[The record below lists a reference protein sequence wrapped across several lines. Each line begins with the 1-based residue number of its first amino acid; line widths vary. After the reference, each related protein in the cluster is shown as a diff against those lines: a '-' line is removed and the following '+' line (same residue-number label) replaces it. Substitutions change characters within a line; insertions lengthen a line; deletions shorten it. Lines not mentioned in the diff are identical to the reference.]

1 MSLVLNTLL
10 AMKQETQA
18 QLSSLIRKLE
28 EERDHHLASVEEIES
43 IIATLTSE
51 GLSGG
56 RKRGPGR
63 PRGSRNKKKATR
75 KTAKKKAGA
84 RRKTKKKAAK
94 KKTSKRGSRGL
105 KAGGQR
111 VQGVKE
117 ALAESLTATAQSPAD
132 LQAKVSK
139 KLGHDVSIA
148 TQLHM
153 LKRDGVAKAIGRGQ
167 WVKA

>member
-1 MSLVLNTLL
+1 
-10 AMKQETQA
+10 MKQETKA
-18 QLSSLIRKLE
+18 HLSSLIRKLE
-28 EERDHHLASVEEIES
+28 EERDHHLASVEEIDS
-43 IIATLTSE
+43 IIATLNSE

-56 RKRGPGR
+56 VKRGPGR
-63 PRGSRNKKKATR
+63 PRGSKNKKKTGR
-75 KTAKKKAGA
+75 KTARKKAGT
-84 RRKTKKKAAK
+84 RKKKTKKKTA
-94 KKTSKRGSRGL
+94 KRGSRGL
-105 KAGGQR
+105 KPGGQR

-117 ALAESLTATAQSPAD
+117 ALADALTGTAQSPAE

-153 LKRDGVAKAIGRGQ
+153 LKRDGVAKAIARGQ